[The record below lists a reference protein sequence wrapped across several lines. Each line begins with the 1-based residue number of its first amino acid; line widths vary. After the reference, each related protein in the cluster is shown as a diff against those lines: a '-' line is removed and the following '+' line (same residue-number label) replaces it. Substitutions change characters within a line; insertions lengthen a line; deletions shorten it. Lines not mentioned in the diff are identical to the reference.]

1 MDFNDF
7 FWFSFDENDS
17 WFSRRKSGKLLEKMH
32 SQINHHTKCSHA
44 SNQLGSSALN
54 TYISKGP

>member
-32 SQINHHTKCSHA
+32 SQINDHTKCSHA
-44 SNQLGSSALN
+44 SNQLGS
-54 TYISKGP
+54 